1 MPSLG
6 YEVSLNFKVKYDF
19 MRNSVKKFMAISLL
33 ATSPVMPAAS
43 VYAQPAV
50 ELDTVVVTGTR
61 TERKLRDVPVRTE
74 VITKAQLEKTHA
86 RNLVEALRYQPGILL
101 QKIHGKSG
109 YEIVLQG
116 VGADRV
122 LVLIDGKPVTP
133 STGSS
138 VDLSQLGVG
147 DVDHIE
153 IIKGA
158 VSALYGSSA
167 MGGVV
172 NIITR
177 KAERGFAYGVTA
189 DAGSWGDKNLG
200 DAWDLANKHL
210 LTHVSYKGPVWESA
224 LSFNVNSSD
233 GFDLDPDTYTTN
245 GDQGEKIH
253 VDAELGFSPH
263 EAIQFTYKPAYYHED
278 LVKNTGVFLPGTGFV
293 RKKKVEKVSKYSHAL
308 LYRQNLSGDARLSGY
323 LVSENF
329 DDKTAQDVHATKD
342 VVEDQRHAKLSLH
355 KAEIQYDQ
363 PLGENHLLTSGAV
376 FFHNELDQTKDGRSE
391 TLPDLSHDNI
401 ELFFQDDIFIGDSWE
416 VLPGVRFQDDSD
428 FGSHTVVKLNAMY
441 SPAWFR
447 RAETS
452 IRMGIGQ
459 GYRVPDLKERG
470 YVFNHSSIGYIV
482 LGSEVNQWEDD
493 AQGVIDLSGAKVLD
507 PEESFSVQF
516 GIEILQEA
524 AYRLDLSFYYNE
536 IKNLIEAERYN
547 GAEVQDLNYSVYRYA
562 NIEQARTQGFDL
574 TYQTQLSTILG
585 FDFSYSYLD
594 AINELTDKTLPKR
607 PEHQIQVGFDI
618 AVPRWKSEFLVR
630 TTWQSEEFTDSE
642 NTNVSPSWHAI
653 DLKYNYQYSSGLT
666 LFAGVDNLTDEH
678 KDPSEA
684 ERDRR
689 PEEGRFIYAGVKFQ
703 G

>member
-1 MPSLG
+1 
-6 YEVSLNFKVKYDF
+6 
-19 MRNSVKKFMAISLL
+19 
-33 ATSPVMPAAS
+33 
-43 VYAQPAV
+43 
-50 ELDTVVVTGTR
+50 
-61 TERKLRDVPVRTE
+61 
-74 VITKAQLEKTHA
+74 
-86 RNLVEALRYQPGILL
+86 
-101 QKIHGKSG
+101 
-109 YEIVLQG
+109 
-116 VGADRV
+116 
-122 LVLIDGKPVTP
+122 
-133 STGSS
+133 
-138 VDLSQLGVG
+138 
-147 DVDHIE
+147 
-153 IIKGA
+153 
-158 VSALYGSSA
+158 
-167 MGGVV
+167 
-172 NIITR
+172 
-177 KAERGFAYGVTA
+177 
-189 DAGSWGDKNLG
+189 
-200 DAWDLANKHL
+200 
-210 LTHVSYKGPVWESA
+210 ESA

-459 GYRVPDLKERG
+459 GYRVP
-470 YVFNHSSIGYIV
+470 
-482 LGSEVNQWEDD
+482 
-493 AQGVIDLSGAKVLD
+493 
-507 PEESFSVQF
+507 
-516 GIEILQEA
+516 
-524 AYRLDLSFYYNE
+524 
-536 IKNLIEAERYN
+536 
-547 GAEVQDLNYSVYRYA
+547 
-562 NIEQARTQGFDL
+562 
-574 TYQTQLSTILG
+574 
-585 FDFSYSYLD
+585 
-594 AINELTDKTLPKR
+594 
-607 PEHQIQVGFDI
+607 
-618 AVPRWKSEFLVR
+618 
-630 TTWQSEEFTDSE
+630 
-642 NTNVSPSWHAI
+642 
-653 DLKYNYQYSSGLT
+653 
-666 LFAGVDNLTDEH
+666 
-678 KDPSEA
+678 
-684 ERDRR
+684 
-689 PEEGRFIYAGVKFQ
+689 
-703 G
+703 